1 MFLVLGILWIFEC
14 VHHFAHSGWEILFFI
29 LIFTNKMRNHAAGVT
44 EPCCIVWRNYAAGGV
59 MGRTLDV
66 RYNKCFDSKQH
77 GSVTSRPFGK
87 LWQIDRPTNQPPKQ
101 TTKRPTNQLI
111 HRPINRRTD
120 RVVGGYTSN
129 EFAEDCKSHGNL
141 PSEAAFKLVNQEA

>member
-1 MFLVLGILWIFEC
+1 MLQVW
-14 VHHFAHSGWEILFFI
+14 
-29 LIFTNKMRNHAAGVT
+29 RNHAVL
-44 EPCCIVWRNYAAGGV
+44 CDWNYAAGGV

-66 RYNKCFDSKQH
+66 RYNKCFDSKH

-87 LWQIDRPTNQPPKQ
+87 LWQIDRPTNQQTNQPPKQ

-129 EFAEDCKSHGNL
+129 EFTEDCKSHGNL